1 MNQERLRKLA
11 GLSEQR
17 EGELQRDISS
27 ARELAGKLE
36 KLLQRNSSLDKQLKE
51 LDVGSR
57 ELKTAQQRIK
67 ALVNILEGLEDT
79 VEDTLQDLI
88 DAQR

>member
-1 MNQERLRKLA
+1 MDLLKELA
-11 GLSEQR
+11 SLNEQR

-27 ARELAGKLE
+27 ARALTGRLE
-36 KLLQRNSSLDKQLKE
+36 KLLRRNSSLDKQLKE

-67 ALVNILEGLEDT
+67 ALVNTLDDLEAI

-88 DAQR
+88 AAQR

>member
-11 GLSEQR
+11 GLNEQR
-17 EGELQRDISS
+17 EGQLQAEISS
-27 ARELAGKLE
+27 AQQLAGKLE
-36 KLLQRNSSLDKQLKE
+36 KILRRNSSLDKQLKE
-51 LDVGSR
+51 LSIGSR

-67 ALVNILEGLEDT
+67 ALVNILEGLGDS